1 MRNIPLRAF
10 ASPLKQKEIKV
21 EKAPKKYKSKSAKVE
36 MAHHISGLRP
46 NVTGAKLESKRKKY
60 LKSLDK

>member
-1 MRNIPLRAF
+1 MRNTPLKAF
-10 ASPLKQKEIKV
+10 ASPLKQEEIKV
-21 EKAPKKYKSKSAKVE
+21 EKAPKKYKSKSTKVE

-46 NVTGAKLESKRKKY
+46 NVTGAKAEFRRKKY